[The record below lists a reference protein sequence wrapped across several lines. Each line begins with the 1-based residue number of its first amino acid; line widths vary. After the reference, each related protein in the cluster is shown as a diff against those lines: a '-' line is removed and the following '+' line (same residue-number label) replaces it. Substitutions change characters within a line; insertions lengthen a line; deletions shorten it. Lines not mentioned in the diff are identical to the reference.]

1 MKGVLLDA
9 NVIAEL
15 TRDRPAPNVV
25 AFLSAQVDVWLSVIT
40 LHELEFGLQLLPPGA
55 RRAALRDTLTTVM
68 SEYAD
73 RILPVEPEAAA
84 WAAKLRVKALRAG
97 RVLHLGDAL
106 LAGTVMAQDLVIAT
120 RNTGDFH
127 GLGLGV
133 INPWQTQ

>member
-1 MKGVLLDA
+1 MKGVLLDT

-15 TRDRPAPNVV
+15 MRDRPAPNVV
-25 AFLSAQVDVWLSVIT
+25 AFLSAQFDAWLSVIT
-40 LHELEFGLQLLPPGA
+40 LHELEFGLQLLPLGA

-68 SEYAD
+68 SGYAD
-73 RILPVEPEAAA
+73 RILLVEPEAAA
-84 WAAKLRVKALRAG
+84 WAARLRVKARRSG
-97 RVLHLGDAL
+97 RVLHLADAL

-120 RNTGDFH
+120 RNTSDFY

>member
-40 LHELEFGLQLLPPGA
+40 LHELEFGLPLLPSGA

-127 GLGLGV
+127 GLGLSV